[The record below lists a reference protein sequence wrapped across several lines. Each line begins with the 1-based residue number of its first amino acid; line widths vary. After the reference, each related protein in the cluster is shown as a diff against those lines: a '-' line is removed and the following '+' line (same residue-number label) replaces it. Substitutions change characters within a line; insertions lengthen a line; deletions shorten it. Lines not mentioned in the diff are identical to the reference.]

1 MRFLLVD
8 RITEWVPGGRVRG
21 VKCVAMS
28 EDFLEHHFPG
38 NPIMPGVLMLEALLQ
53 LAAWGEAASSQFS
66 RWLLL
71 RRVQRCGFYELARP
85 GDTIELEVE
94 PLGGAGGGR
103 RSYRGV
109 GVVGGGKRIVAE
121 FEAEPWPLADLADPE
136 VQRAAF
142 DILTREGRG

>member
-8 RITEWVPGGRVRG
+8 RITEWVPGGMVRG

-38 NPIMPGVLMLEALLQ
+38 NPIMPGVLMLEALVQ
-53 LAAWGEAASSQFS
+53 LAAWGEAASSEFS

-71 RRVQRCGFYELARP
+71 RKVGRCGFYEFARP

-94 PLGGAGGGR
+94 PLGAADGDR
-103 RSYRGV
+103 RRFRGV
-109 GVVGGGKRIVAE
+109 GTVGGGKRIVAE
-121 FEAEPWPLADLADPE
+121 FEGEMWPLADLADPE
-136 VQRAAF
+136 LQRAAF
-142 DILTREGRG
+142 ATLAREGRR